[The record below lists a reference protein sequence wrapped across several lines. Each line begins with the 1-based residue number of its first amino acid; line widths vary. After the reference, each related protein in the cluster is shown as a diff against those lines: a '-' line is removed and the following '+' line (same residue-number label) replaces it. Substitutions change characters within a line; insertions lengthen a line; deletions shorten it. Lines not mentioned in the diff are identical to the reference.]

1 MKNIIAILMTVV
13 VLSGAAFAMQ
23 PSIIGGIRDGLAL
36 GMMIEGPLARNVGF
50 RMGAEGNTGRQPLVA
65 FAGGKFYLGNLGY
78 SSFSLGLG
86 AVVYAGN
93 NHTDVGVS
101 VSAIFNNLMR
111 VKPLFLEIGI
121 DVAGPGRLQ
130 AQLGYKLY

>member
-1 MKNIIAILMTVV
+1 MKNIITILMLAL
-13 VLSGAAFAMQ
+13 VLSGSAFAMQ

-50 RMGAEGNTGRQPLVA
+50 RIGAEGNTGKQPLVA
-65 FAGGKFYLGNLGY
+65 FAGGKFYLGNVGY
-78 SSFSLGLG
+78 SSFSFGLG

-93 NHTDVGVS
+93 NKTDVGIAI
-101 VSAIFNNLMR
+101 SAIFNNLMR
-111 VKPLFLEIGI
+111 IKPLFLEVGI